1 MSNKILFVVAHPDD
15 ESLWA
20 GGTLAGLSK
29 FEHTETYVM
38 CITGRED
45 EYRCDE
51 FKKAMAIA
59 RPSGHAIMG
68 HDLPKKGGIALE
80 EIPTFFYQGL
90 LELGLEINDIDLIIT
105 HPHYGDE
112 HTHMNH
118 MQLFHAMRA
127 ITAQHQVPFACFSFM
142 PMPYV
147 KLCPI
152 LPDARRDKGLH
163 LITIAKCELEA
174 HKLTERLSAT
184 PPRFFVQLKVEAE
197 TKKSMLN
204 CYESIN
210 IEQHQK
216 GYSAWDS
223 YLENFYIFD
232 EKGLKPFID
241 LYNSMNRPYANGAC
255 IF

>member
-1 MSNKILFVVAHPDD
+1 MNKVLFVVAHPDD
-15 ESLWA
+15 ESLWV
-20 GGTLAGLSK
+20 GGTLSGLSQ
-29 FEHTETYVM
+29 FENIETYVM
-38 CITGRED
+38 CITGRD
-45 EYRCDE
+45 DKARCSE
-51 FKKAMAIA
+51 FKKAMDIA
-59 RPSGHAIMG
+59 KPTAYAIMG

-80 EIPTFFYQGL
+80 EIPQFFNDGL
-90 LELGLEINDIDLIIT
+90 IELGLEIGDIDLVIT

-118 MQLFHAMRA
+118 MQLFYTMRE
-127 ITAQHQVPFACFSFM
+127 ITAQYQVPFACFSFM

-163 LITIAKCELEA
+163 LISIAKCELET
-174 HKLTERLSAT
+174 HKLTERLSQT
-184 PPRFFVQLKVEAE
+184 PPRFFVQLKVDEA
-197 TKKSMLN
+197 TKKEMLN
-204 CYESIN
+204 CYQSIN
-210 IEQHQK
+210 TEQHQK

-223 YLENFYIFD
+223 YIENFYIFD

-241 LYNSMNRPYANGAC
+241 MYNTMNRPYANGAC

>member
-1 MSNKILFVVAHPDD
+1 MNTKILFVVAHPDD

-29 FEHTETYVM
+29 FENIETYVM
-38 CITGRED
+38 CITGRDD
-45 EYRCDE
+45 EFRCDE
-51 FKKAMAIA
+51 FKKAMEIA
-59 RPSGHAIMG
+59 KPTAHAIMG

-80 EIPTFFYQGL
+80 DIPVFFD
-90 LELGLEINDIDLIIT
+90 LGLQEMNLKLDEVDLVVS

-118 MQLFHAMRA
+118 MQLFYGMRE
-127 ITAQHQVPFACFSFM
+127 ITAKHNIPFACFSFM
-142 PMPYV
+142 PIPYV

-163 LITIAKCELEA
+163 LISIAKCELES

-184 PPRFFVQLKVEAE
+184 PPRFFVQLKVDEKI
-197 TKKSMLN
+197 KKDMLN
-204 CYESIN
+204 CYQSIN

-223 YLENFYIFD
+223 YIENFYIFD
-232 EKGLKPFID
+232 EKGLKPFINI
-241 LYNSMNRPYANGAC
+241 YNSMNRTYANGAC

>member
-20 GGTLAGLSK
+20 GGTIAALSK
-29 FEHTETYVM
+29 FKNIETYVM
-38 CITGRED
+38 CITGRDD
-45 EYRCDE
+45 EYRCTE
-51 FKKAMAIA
+51 FEKAMEIA
-59 RPSGHAIMG
+59 SPKAYAIMG

-80 EIPTFFYQGL
+80 EIPEFFNQGL
-90 LELGLEINDIDLIIT
+90 SQMNITFEEIDLLVT

-118 MQLFHAMRA
+118 MQLFYTMRQL
-127 ITAQHQVPFACFSFM
+127 TADKKVPFACFSFM
-142 PMPYV
+142 PIPYI

-163 LITIAKCELEA
+163 LITIAKCEMEA
-174 HKLTERLSAT
+174 HKLTERLSQT
-184 PPRFFVQLKVEAE
+184 PPRFFVQFKVDEE
-197 TKKSMLN
+197 TKKNMLS

-223 YLENFYIFD
+223 YIENFYIFD
-232 EKGLKPFID
+232 EKGLRPFID
-241 LYNSMNRPYANGAC
+241 VYNAMSRPYANGAC

>member
-1 MSNKILFVVAHPDD
+1 MNKILFVVAHPDD

-20 GGTLAGLSK
+20 GGTLSGLSQ
-29 FEHTETYVM
+29 FENIETYVL
-38 CITGRED
+38 CITGRDD
-45 EYRCDE
+45 EHRCDE
-51 FKKAMAIA
+51 FKKAMEIA
-59 RPSGHAIMG
+59 KPTAHAIMG

-80 EIPTFFYQGL
+80 EIPQFFNDGL
-90 LELGLEINDIDLIIT
+90 IELGLELNEIDLVIT

-118 MQLFHAMRA
+118 MQLFYAMRE

-142 PMPYV
+142 PIPYV

-163 LITIAKCELEA
+163 LISIAMCELQA
-174 HKLTERLSAT
+174 HKLTERLSQT
-184 PPRFFVQLKVEAE
+184 PPRFFVQFKVDEV
-197 TKKSMLN
+197 TKREMLN
-204 CYESIN
+204 CYQSIN
-210 IEQHQK
+210 TEQHQK

-223 YLENFYIFD
+223 YIENFYIFD

-241 LYNSMNRPYANGAC
+241 VYGAMSRPYANGAC